1 VLRYLLDTCVVSDL
15 AKDRPT
21 ESVVE
26 WANAHHMSE
35 LAISV
40 MTIAEIRRGA
50 EMLPNGRRRERLLE
64 WLEHDVLNRPSDHI
78 LEIDEQT
85 AQAWGVLMA
94 RAIMAKRSLPIIDG
108 MLLAS
113 AQVNRLAVVTRNVRD
128 FSGYD
133 VPIVNP
139 WDTEST

>member
-1 VLRYLLDTCVVSDL
+1 
-15 AKDRPT
+15 
-21 ESVVE
+21 
-26 WANAHHMSE
+26 
-35 LAISV
+35 V

-64 WLEHDVLNRPSDHI
+64 WLEHDVLNRPSDHL

-94 RAIMAKRSLPIIDG
+94 RAIMARRSLPIIDG